1 MTPEQNRALPAHQ
14 ETDPGYYPVV
24 ELAQGAFLPEQTQS
38 NHQRRAWRAPDSR
51 SERELMAIDRALK
64 HILSS
69 GIKPVL
75 TVQEFSEFFGQ
86 SLRKVQSDAERGYLP
101 LVPRVDPNR
110 RELRQINMV
119 AWYAR
124 AFMTAEASLTKTTA
138 FN

>member
-38 NHQRRAWRAPDSR
+38 NHQRRAWRSPDSR
-51 SERELMAIDRALK
+51 SE
-64 HILSS
+64 
-69 GIKPVL
+69 
-75 TVQEFSEFFGQ
+75 
-86 SLRKVQSDAERGYLP
+86 
-101 LVPRVDPNR
+101 